1 MSKPVRI
8 GVIGCGSVSSKY
20 LRLAGELKLAGKA
33 EVVIG
38 CDANPARRTYLA
50 EEYNVDRFTTNY
62 QDVLDRDDVDL
73 VLVLTSMPEHGPLA
87 KAALRAGKHVLVEKP
102 MAITL
107 PEAAELVE
115 IAKTSPG
122 FLVPAPHVVLSP
134 TFQTIWRRVR
144 NGDIGKVHL
153 ARAVYGWAG
162 PWWGQWFYRT
172 GGGPLFDLGVY
183 NITSLTAL
191 LGPAKR
197 VSCMAGTAIPER
209 VVDDELIKVE
219 TEDNM
224 QILLDFGEATFGV
237 VTTGFTMQAYRA
249 PAIEL
254 YGGKG
259 TIQMMGDD
267 WDPDG
272 YELWQNDAGAWQVYG
287 ETDPN
292 WPWFDGLRHVVDCI
306 RTDTRPLITP
316 EHGYHVLEIM
326 IKALESARSG
336 QALKIESTFT
346 SGHYDQA
353 TAAAA
358 GATAAHL
365 VHDPT

>member
-20 LRLAGELKLAGKA
+20 LRLAGELKLKGQA

-38 CDANPARRTYLA
+38 CDVNPDRRAYMA
-50 EEYNVDRFTTNY
+50 GEYGVERFTTNY
-62 QDVLDRDDVDL
+62 EDVLRRDDVDL
-73 VLVLTSMPEHGPLA
+73 VLVLTSMPEHGPVA
-87 KAALRAGKHVLVEKP
+87 KAALEAGKHVLVEKP
-102 MAITL
+102 MAVTL
-107 PEAAELVE
+107 DAAAELVE
-115 IAKTSPG
+115 IAKTSRG
-122 FLVPAPHVVLSP
+122 FLIPAPHVVLSP
-134 TFQTIWRRVR
+134 TFQAIWRRVQ

-153 ARAVYGWAG
+153 ARAIYGWAG

-197 VSCMAGTAIPER
+197 VTCMAGTAIPER

-224 QILLDFGEATFGV
+224 QILLDFGAATFGV
-237 VTTGFTMQAYRA
+237 VTTGFTMQAYRT

-267 WDPDG
+267 WDPNG
-272 YELWQNDAGAWQVYG
+272 YELWQNDVGAWQIYG

-292 WPWFDGLRHVVDCI
+292 WPWFDGLRHAVECI
-306 RTDTRPLITP
+306 RNGTRPLVTP

-336 QALKIESTFT
+336 QAITLQSTFT
-346 SGHYDQA
+346 PPHYDRP
-353 TAAAA
+353 
-358 GATAAHL
+358 GESVAAHL
-365 VHDPT
+365 IHDPT

>member
-1 MSKPVRI
+1 
-8 GVIGCGSVSSKY
+8 
-20 LRLAGELKLAGKA
+20 
-33 EVVIG
+33 
-38 CDANPARRTYLA
+38 
-50 EEYNVDRFTTNY
+50 
-62 QDVLDRDDVDL
+62 
-73 VLVLTSMPEHGPLA
+73 
-87 KAALRAGKHVLVEKP
+87 
-102 MAITL
+102 MAIT
-107 PEAAELVE
+107 PPAAAELVE

-191 LGPAKR
+191 RCEACQLHGR
-197 VSCMAGTAIPER
+197 HRHSRTCGGRRTDQGR
-209 VVDDELIKVE
+209 N
-219 TEDNM
+219 EDNM
-224 QILLDFGEATFGV
+224 QILLDFGDATFGV
-237 VTTGFTMQAYRA
+237 VTTGFTMQAYRT

-267 WDPDG
+267 WDPEG
-272 YELWQNDAGAWQVYG
+272 YELWQNDVGAWQVYG

-306 RTDTRPLITP
+306 RTNTRPLITP

-336 QALKIESTFT
+336 QALKIESTFVP
-346 SGHYDQA
+346 GHYDQS
-353 TAAAA
+353 TAATQVA
-358 GATAAHL
+358 GEGVAAHL
-365 VHDPT
+365 IHDPT

>member
-20 LRLAGELKLAGKA
+20 LGLARNLHAVGKA

-38 CDANPARRTYLA
+38 CDINPSRRAYLRDDFG
-50 EEYNVDRFTTNY
+50 VDRFTTNY
-62 QDVLDRDDVDL
+62 EDVLSRDDVDL

-87 KAALRAGKHVLVEKP
+87 KAALLAGKHVIVEKP
-102 MAITL
+102 MAVTL

-115 IAKTSPG
+115 IAKTSKG
-122 FLVPAPHVVLSP
+122 FLLPAPHVVLSP
-134 TFQTIWRRVR
+134 TFQTIWRRVK

-153 ARAVYGWAG
+153 ARAMYGWAG
-162 PWWGQWFYRT
+162 PSWGQWFYQT

-183 NITSLTAL
+183 NVTSLTGI

-197 VSCMAGTAIPER
+197 VTCMAGTAIPER
-209 VVDDELIKVE
+209 VVDDELIKVQ

-224 QILLDFGEATFGV
+224 HILLDFGEATFAV
-237 VTTGFTMQAYRA
+237 ITTGFTIQAYRT

-272 YELWQNDAGAWQVYG
+272 YELWQNDVGAWQVYG
-287 ETDPN
+287 ETDAS
-292 WPWFDGLRHVVDCI
+292 WPWVDGLRHAVDCI
-306 RTDTRPLITP
+306 RTGQRPLITP

-326 IKALESARSG
+326 IKALESARTG
-336 QALKIESTFT
+336 QAISLESTFT
-346 SGHYDQA
+346 PPVY
-353 TAAAA
+353 AAA
-358 GATAAHL
+358 GKAEAAHL
-365 VHDPT
+365 IHDPT